1 MNGKVDV
8 TGLPLSDIHFQ
19 TSLGEV
25 GDGIVQLLPGN
36 CGGKILGLAVLLTNL
51 YEMHSVA
58 IFLWGARVSL
68 AMLFITMVQHGDL
81 YRESLYCD
89 SCVAA

>member
-19 TSLGEV
+19 TSIGEV

-36 CGGKILGLAVLLTNL
+36 CGGKNSGSGSTVDQF
-51 YEMHSVA
+51 V
-58 IFLWGARVSL
+58 
-68 AMLFITMVQHGDL
+68 
-81 YRESLYCD
+81 
-89 SCVAA
+89 

>member
-1 MNGKVDV
+1 MVRLM

-36 CGGKILGLAVLLTNL
+36 CGGQNSGSGSTVDQF
-51 YEMHSVA
+51 V
-58 IFLWGARVSL
+58 
-68 AMLFITMVQHGDL
+68 
-81 YRESLYCD
+81 
-89 SCVAA
+89 